1 MTMNMESAEIEIE
14 EILLV
19 WKQSLIAIG
28 TVLAIGGGI
37 MLAQE
42 IIPHPIRGRD
52 GFLYYLGWPL
62 YFILVWGGIGIGGT
76 FVYTKAY
83 GDENIWGVPSLD
95 ELQNRYVASMLLA
108 LVTMAALGTLNAFVG
123 VFEQDILT
131 FVLTFGGPAPVGTLE
146 SLSGLVVGTA
156 FGVLMVALLFGP
168 AVAAVTHGVLQRS
181 LADVFGT
188 APAIYSTA
196 TSVAVVVAF
205 GFSAGIPV
213 GFESVA
219 TFIVGF
225 LFVLTTA
232 MAFADTERLAV
243 PIIGYGLLAGIS
255 FVLRVLPTAIWYMTE
270 VPK

>member
-1 MTMNMESAEIEIE
+1 MESAKIEIE
-14 EILLV
+14 DVLFA
-19 WKQSLIAIG
+19 WKRSLIAVG

-37 MLAQE
+37 VLAQE
-42 IIPHPIRGRD
+42 ILPHPIRDRD
-52 GFLYYLGWPL
+52 GLLYYLGWPL
-62 YFILVWGGIGIGGT
+62 YFLLVWGGIGIGGT
-76 FVYTKAY
+76 FVYSKAY

-108 LVTMAALGTLNAFVG
+108 LVTIAALGTLNAFAG

-131 FVLTFGGPAPVGTLE
+131 FLLTFGGPGPVGTLE
-146 SLSGLVVGTA
+146 SLGGLVMGTA
-156 FGVLMVALLFGP
+156 FGALLVALLFGP

-181 LADVFGT
+181 LADAYGT

-196 TSVAVVVAF
+196 TSVAVAVAF

-219 TFIVGF
+219 TFIVAF
-225 LFVLTTA
+225 LFVWTA
-232 MAFADTERLAV
+232 ATAFADTDRLAV
-243 PIIGYGLLAGIS
+243 PIVGYGLLAGIS
-255 FVLRVLPTAIWYMTE
+255 FVLTVLPTAIWYVTE